1 MRSDSEADRWRD
13 MTELIVGFQNFAN
26 ATEYYKFSYSREI
39 SKYVTST
46 GKFKGTN
53 LKISVTFKTS

>member
-1 MRSDSEADRWRD
+1 MAK
-13 MTELIVGFQNFAN
+13 LIVGFKNFAN
-26 ATEYYKFSYSREI
+26 ATEYYKLSYSREI

-53 LKISVTFKTS
+53 LKISVTF